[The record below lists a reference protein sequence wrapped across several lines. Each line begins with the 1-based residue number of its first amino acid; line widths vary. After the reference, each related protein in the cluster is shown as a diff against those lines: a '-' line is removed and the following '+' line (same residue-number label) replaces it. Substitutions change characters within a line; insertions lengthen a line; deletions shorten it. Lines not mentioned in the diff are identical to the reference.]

1 MCTTSRSW
9 ESPKEANGSGLD
21 SGREEF
27 DRLGG
32 RHRFDVPGFEAEH
45 ADAGHELA
53 LELGVVEIGRDHAA
67 VRDFAGR
74 GDRELHDH
82 LALQLRQLAQRTA
95 VERIDRGLVAV
106 EDDLDLLAAAR
117 GPAARPG
124 AARRGPRVADL
135 VRKRRH
141 RRAGRVTLEVAGAA
155 AEAGREISGIDA
167 AAADAG
173 AGR

>member
-1 MCTTSRSW
+1 MCTTRRPLG
-9 ESPKEANGSGLD
+9 SPKEANGSGLD
-21 SGREEF
+21 SGRKEF

-32 RHRFDVPGFEAEH
+32 RHRFDILGFEAEH
-45 ADAGHELA
+45 ADAGYQLA
-53 LELGVVEIGRDHAA
+53 LELRFVELGGEYAT
-67 VRDFAGR
+67 VRDRARR
-74 GDRELHDH
+74 GDRELNDH

-95 VERIDRGLVAV
+95 VERVDRGLVAV

-155 AEAGREISGIDA
+155 AEAGRE
-167 AAADAG
+167 
-173 AGR
+173 